1 MLARSSNEFSFFN
14 CMTWGAISGRPYHN
28 RVVALERIHVV
39 FRLGEHLGLH
49 ALAQAVLAHLG
60 IAAQVKLE
68 SK

>member
-1 MLARSSNEFSFFN
+1 
-14 CMTWGAISGRPYHN
+14 MTWGAISGRPYHN